1 MQQNTDLTTL
11 LFQLF
16 NKVNANE
23 HTHGQKPLTFSVD
36 NTAYTVSLAECH
48 VLDYIA
54 RHDKTNAISIA
65 AASGITRGGIS
76 KITARLEQKGLVTVT
91 AAPDNKKML
100 SYSLTQTG
108 QAICSQHQQTHQQTF
123 FALEKILQ
131 QYTAEEIACIKRF
144 IQQISEII

>member
-23 HTHGQKPLTFSVD
+23 HTHGQKPLTFTVN

-76 KITARLEQKGLVTVT
+76 KITARLEQKGLLTVT

-100 SYSLTQTG
+100 SYTNRTSHLQPTSANTPTDLFRSGKNFATIHSRRNRLYQTLHPAN
-108 QAICSQHQQTHQQTF
+108 Q
-123 FALEKILQ
+123 
-131 QYTAEEIACIKRF
+131 
-144 IQQISEII
+144 

>member
-23 HTHGQKPLTFSVD
+23 HTHGQKPLTFTVD
-36 NTAYTVSLAECH
+36 NTAYTVSSAECH

-76 KITARLEQKGLVTVT
+76 KITARLEQKGLLTVT